1 MLSDESGKKLNHKG
15 PREPSWENFRCLVS
29 LLFKIKLILPAPDL
43 PYFHRRMT
51 RNPII
56 AALDVPTAEQALK
69 LAEQIAPAVG
79 AFKIGKELF
88 VAAGPD
94 IVRKV
99 RATGASVFLDL
110 KFHDIPN
117 TVAKAVASA
126 VRLDVQMLTIHTS
139 GGGEMMRA
147 AEKSAQDTAKS
158 LGLRVPLVLGVTVLT
173 SSNKETL
180 AETGCEPDVEKQVS
194 RLARLAVK
202 SGLRGLVCSP
212 LEIVALRKI
221 LPAQVQLVTPG
232 IRTGAEKADDQ
243 KRTLTPREAIA
254 AGANWL
260 VIGRPIYAAENP
272 RAAAEKILGALA

>member
-1 MLSDESGKKLNHKG
+1 M
-15 PREPSWENFRCLVS
+15 
-29 LLFKIKLILPAPDL
+29 
-43 PYFHRRMT
+43 

-88 VAAGPD
+88 VSAGPD
-94 IVRKV
+94 IVKKI

-117 TVAKAVASA
+117 TVAKAIAA
-126 VRLDVQMLTIHTS
+126 ATRLDVQMTTIHTS

-147 AEKSAQDTAKS
+147 AEKSAQDAAKL
-158 LGLRVPLVLGVTVLT
+158 LGLPAPLVLGVTVLT
-173 SSNKETL
+173 SSNNETL
-180 AETGCEPDVEKQVS
+180 AEIGGEPDTEKQVL
-194 RLARLAVK
+194 RLAQLAVK

-221 LPAQVQLVTPG
+221 LPPNVQLVTPG

-243 KRTLTPREAIA
+243 KRTLSPREAMQ
-254 AGANWL
+254 AGASWL
-260 VIGRPIYAAENP
+260 VIGRPIYAAVNP
-272 RAAAEKILGALA
+272 RAAAEDILGSLA